1 MVLAWFGPE
10 QPVCGLFAG
19 YMRGLCVM
27 LPPVLRS
34 SGTVSGLEHEH
45 QQVLLSLAAI
55 VVMGLGAQ
63 WLAWRLKLPSILF
76 LLAAGFAA
84 GQSGLGFID
93 PQALFGEK
101 LLFPIVSLSVAIIL
115 FEGGLTLRVSEL
127 RETGKVVLSLIL
139 LGALVTWGLTTASA
153 YWILGFDIKLAVFFG
168 ALLIVTGPTVV
179 LPLLRQVRPGVQI
192 RNILKWEGILNDPL
206 GAIVA
211 VLVFQAL
218 FAGSDAGSDPGLL
231 HAAGGLLEAALIGGG
246 LGVAGAACLLF
257 CLKRY
262 LIPDFL
268 QSAITLMTV
277 VVVFALSNYLQAESG
292 ILGVTVMG
300 LCLPNQRWVAVRHI
314 IEFKENLRVLL
325 ISALFIV
332 LSARIGLDD
341 LQELGRPL
349 SWILPSANTTSNAES
364 WMPVLFAGTLIL
376 LVRPTSV
383 FLSSIGSG
391 LSLREKLFLSWMAPR
406 GIVAAAIASVFA
418 LRLQNSGIEGV
429 EKLVPV
435 TFLLI
440 CSTIFI
446 YGLTA
451 RPLAIRLGIAR
462 ANPQGIL
469 FIGAHRWVRQI
480 AAVLR
485 DQEID
490 VLLADSNRMSINK
503 AKMEGFNTFLGNVL
517 SDDSAEEMD
526 LGPISRLV
534 ALTPNDDA
542 NCLAGLHFREAFERS
557 ELYQLSEMVGGERAG
572 GANTQ
577 LRCRELGDG
586 SFDYPALENLFL
598 KGGVVKAVNLSEE
611 FTFEALQKKYRT
623 SCTPLFL
630 IDSSGVLEV
639 FTSDTKLSPA
649 AGDKVILIAGES
661 SES

>member
-1 MVLAWFGPE
+1 
-10 QPVCGLFAG
+10 
-19 YMRGLCVM
+19 M
-27 LPPVLRS
+27 LLLILRS
-34 SGTVSGLEHEH
+34 LGTVSSLEHEH
-45 QQVLLSLAAI
+45 EQVLLSLAAI
-55 VVMGLGAQ
+55 IVMGLGAQ

-76 LLAAGFAA
+76 LLAAGFVA
-84 GQSGLGFID
+84 GQAGLGFID

-153 YWILGFDIKLAVFFG
+153 YWILDVDVKLAVLFG

-179 LPLLRQVRPGVQI
+179 LPLLRQVRPGAQI

-211 VLVFQAL
+211 VLVFHAL
-218 FAGSDAGSDPGLL
+218 FAGLSDAGGDSGLL
-231 HAAGGLLEAALIGGG
+231 HAAEGLLEAALIGGG
-246 LGVAGAACLLF
+246 LGVVGAVCLLF

-277 VVVFALSNYLQAESG
+277 VVVFVLSNYLQPESG

-332 LSARIGLDD
+332 LSARISLED

-349 SWILPSANTTSNAES
+349 SWILGAWTDLLQWFGQWIGWPLPMPSSADTGPNAES
-364 WMPVLFAGTLIL
+364 WRPALFTAAMIL
-376 LVRPTSV
+376 LVRPASV
-383 FLSSIGSG
+383 FLSSVGSG
-391 LSLREKLFLSWMAPR
+391 LGLREKLFLSWMAPR
-406 GIVAAAIASVFA
+406 GIVAAAVASVFA
-418 LRLQNSGIEGV
+418 LRLVPNGV
-429 EKLVPV
+429 VGAEKLVPV

-440 CSTIFI
+440 CSTIFV

-451 RPLAIRLGIAR
+451 RPLAIRLGIAL

-469 FIGAHRWVRQI
+469 FIGAHRWARQI

-490 VLLADSNRMSINK
+490 VLLADSNRASINK

-526 LGPISRLV
+526 LGAISRLV

-542 NCLAGLHFREAFERS
+542 NCLAGLHFREVFERS
-557 ELYQLSEMVGGERAG
+557 ELYQLSETAEVERAG

-586 SFDYPALENLFL
+586 GLDYPALENLL
-598 KGGVVKAVNLSEE
+598 EGGVVKAVSLSKE
-611 FTFEALQKKYRT
+611 FTFESLREKY
-623 SCTPLFL
+623 SGSFAPLFL

-639 FTSDTKLSPA
+639 FTSDTALSPA

-661 SES
+661 SKS

>member
-1 MVLAWFGPE
+1 MPE
-10 QPVCGLFAG
+10 P
-19 YMRGLCVM
+19 
-27 LPPVLRS
+27 
-34 SGTVSGLEHEH
+34 HENI
-45 QQVLLSLAAI
+45 LLSLAAI

-63 WLAWRLKLPSILF
+63 WIAWRLKLPSILF

-84 GQSGLGFID
+84 GQAGLGFIN
-93 PQALFGEK
+93 PEELFGNV
-101 LLFPIVSLSVAIIL
+101 LFPIVSLSVAVIL

-139 LGALVTWGLTTASA
+139 LGALVTWGLTTAAA
-153 YWILGFDIKLAVFFG
+153 YWILGFDPKLALLFG

-218 FAGSDAGSDPGLL
+218 FSGLSHEGGEPGLMP
-231 HAAGGLLEAALIGGG
+231 AVAGLLQAALIGGG
-246 LGVAGAACLLF
+246 LGVVGAGGLLF

-268 QSAITLMTV
+268 QSAITLMMV
-277 VVVFALSNYLQAESG
+277 VVVFALSNELQEESG

-325 ISALFIV
+325 ISALFVV
-332 LSARIGLDD
+332 LAARITREN
-341 LQELGRPL
+341 LQQLG
-349 SWILPSANTTSNAES
+349 WEE
-364 WMPVLFAGTLIL
+364 VLFAGSLIL
-376 LVRPTSV
+376 LVRPASV
-383 FLSSIGSG
+383 FISSIGSG

-406 GIVAAAIASVFA
+406 GIVAAAVASVFA
-418 LRLQNSGIEGV
+418 LSLSGKVEGA

-451 RPLAIRLGIAR
+451 RPLAIRLGVAL

-469 FIGAHRWVRQI
+469 FIGAHRWARQI

-485 DQEID
+485 DQGIG
-490 VLLADSNRMSINK
+490 VLLADSNRANINK
-503 AKMEGFNTFLGNVL
+503 AKMDGFDTFLGNVL
-517 SDDSAEEMD
+517 SEDSAEEMD
-526 LGPISRLV
+526 LGAINRLV

-542 NCLAGLHFREAFERS
+542 NCLAALHFREVFERR
-557 ELYQLSEMVGGERAG
+557 ELYQLSDTVAAEPAA
-572 GANTQ
+572 GANTH
-577 LRCRELGDG
+577 LRCREFGTGGLT
-586 SFDYPALENLFL
+586 YPALEQLFL
-598 KGGVVKAVNLSEE
+598 AGGVVKAVNLGEE
-611 FTFEALQKKYRT
+611 FSFEALQARYGE

-630 IDSSGVLEV
+630 IDSKGSLEV
-639 FTSDTKLSPA
+639 FTSDSGLHPV
-649 AGDKVILIAGES
+649 AGDKIILIAGEDS
-661 SES
+661 AGSEGKQQSA

>member
-1 MVLAWFGPE
+1 M
-10 QPVCGLFAG
+10 
-19 YMRGLCVM
+19 
-27 LPPVLRS
+27 
-34 SGTVSGLEHEH
+34 VSGLEHEH

-63 WLAWRLKLPSILF
+63 WLAWRLRLPSILF
-76 LLAAGFAA
+76 LLAVGFAA
-84 GQSGLGFID
+84 GQAGLGFID

-153 YWILGFDIKLAVFFG
+153 YWLLEFDIKLAVLFG

-179 LPLLRQVRPGVQI
+179 LPLLRQVRPGEQI

-218 FAGSDAGSDPGLL
+218 FSGLSDTGGDPGLL
-231 HAAGGLLEAALIGGG
+231 HAVEGLLKAALIGGG
-246 LGVAGAACLLF
+246 LGIVGAACILF

-277 VVVFALSNYLQAESG
+277 VVVFALSNYLQEESG

-332 LSARIGLDD
+332 LSARISLED
-341 LQELGRPL
+341 LQEIG
-349 SWILPSANTTSNAES
+349 
-364 WMPVLFAGTLIL
+364 WMAALFAGTLIL
-376 LVRPTSV
+376 LVRPASV

-418 LRLQNSGIEGV
+418 LRLQDTGIEGV
-429 EKLVPV
+429 EKLVPA

-440 CSTIFI
+440 CSTIFV

-469 FIGAHRWVRQI
+469 FFGAHRWTRQI

-490 VLLADSNRMSINK
+490 VLLADSNRASINK
-503 AKMEGFNTFLGNVL
+503 AKMEGFDTFFGNVL

-526 LGPISRLV
+526 LGPINRLV

-542 NCLAGLHFREAFERS
+542 NCLAGLHFREAFERR
-557 ELYQLSEMVGGERAG
+557 ELYQLSETAESERAG

-577 LRCRELGDG
+577 LRSRELGDG
-586 SFDYPALENLFL
+586 SFDYPALENLFID
-598 KGGVVKAVNLSEE
+598 GAVVKAVGLSEE
-611 FTFEALQKKYRT
+611 FTFESLRKKYRGRLR
-623 SCTPLFL
+623 SALPYRFEREPRGLHQRYRAESGCRRQGDP
-630 IDSSGVLEV
+630 DRGGDPGVL
-639 FTSDTKLSPA
+639 KLK
-649 AGDKVILIAGES
+649 GGLLTG
-661 SES
+661 

>member
-1 MVLAWFGPE
+1 MVFL
-10 QPVCGLFAG
+10 
-19 YMRGLCVM
+19 
-27 LPPVLRS
+27 VLRS
-34 SGTVSGLEHEH
+34 SGTVSGLEHEQH

-76 LLAAGFAA
+76 LLAAGFVA
-84 GQSGLGFID
+84 GKSGLGFID

-153 YWILGFDIKLAVFFG
+153 YWILDVDVKLAVLFG

-179 LPLLRQVRPGVQI
+179 LPLLRQVRPGAQI

-218 FAGSDAGSDPGLL
+218 FAGLSDAGGDPGLL
-231 HAAGGLLEAALIGGG
+231 HAAKGLLEAALIGGG
-246 LGVAGAACLLF
+246 LGVLGAVCLLF

-277 VVVFALSNYLQAESG
+277 VVVFVLSNYLQPESG

-325 ISALFIV
+325 ISTLFIV
-332 LSARIGLDD
+332 LSARISLED

-349 SWILPSANTTSNAES
+349 SWILGAWTDLLQWIGWPLSMPPSADTGPNAES
-364 WMPVLFAGTLIL
+364 WRPALFTAAMIL
-376 LVRPTSV
+376 LVRPASV
-383 FLSSIGSG
+383 FLSSVGSG
-391 LSLREKLFLSWMAPR
+391 LGLREKLFLSWMAPR
-406 GIVAAAIASVFA
+406 GIVAAAVASVFA
-418 LRLQNSGIEGV
+418 LRLVPNGV
-429 EKLVPV
+429 VGAEKLVPV

-440 CSTIFI
+440 CSTIFV

-451 RPLAIRLGIAR
+451 RPLAIRLGIAL

-469 FIGAHRWVRQI
+469 FIGAHRWARQI

-490 VLLADSNRMSINK
+490 VLLADSNRASINK

-526 LGPISRLV
+526 LGAISRLV

-557 ELYQLSEMVGGERAG
+557 ELYQLSETAEIERAG

-586 SFDYPALENLFL
+586 RFDYPALESLFL
-598 KGGVVKAVNLSEE
+598 EGAVVKAVSLSKE
-611 FTFEALQKKYRT
+611 FTFESLREKYRG
-623 SCTPLFL
+623 SFAPLFL

-661 SES
+661 SKS

>member
-1 MVLAWFGPE
+1 MPE
-10 QPVCGLFAG
+10 P
-19 YMRGLCVM
+19 
-27 LPPVLRS
+27 
-34 SGTVSGLEHEH
+34 HENI
-45 QQVLLSLAAI
+45 LLSLAAI

-63 WLAWRLKLPSILF
+63 WIAWRLKLPSILF

-84 GQSGLGFID
+84 GQAGLGVIN
-93 PQALFGEK
+93 PEELFGNV
-101 LLFPIVSLSVAIIL
+101 LFPIVSLSVAVIL

-153 YWILGFDIKLAVFFG
+153 YWILGFDPKLALLFG

-218 FAGSDAGSDPGLL
+218 FSGLSHAGGEPGLMP
-231 HAAGGLLEAALIGGG
+231 AVEGLLQAALIGGG
-246 LGVAGAACLLF
+246 LGVVGAGGLLF

-268 QSAITLMTV
+268 QSAITLMMV
-277 VVVFALSNYLQAESG
+277 VVVFALSNELQEESG

-332 LSARIGLDD
+332 LSARITREN
-341 LQELGRPL
+341 LQELG
-349 SWILPSANTTSNAES
+349 WEE
-364 WMPVLFAGTLIL
+364 VLFAGSLIL
-376 LVRPTSV
+376 LVRPASV
-383 FLSSIGSG
+383 FISSIGSG
-391 LSLREKLFLSWMAPR
+391 LSLREKVFLSWMAPR
-406 GIVAAAIASVFA
+406 GIVAAAVASVFA
-418 LRLQNSGIEGV
+418 LSLSGKVEGA
-429 EKLVPV
+429 ENLVPV

-451 RPLAIRLGIAR
+451 RPLAIRLGVALE
-462 ANPQGIL
+462 NPQGVL
-469 FIGAHRWVRQI
+469 FIGAHSWARQI

-485 DQEID
+485 DQGVG
-490 VLLADSNRMSINK
+490 VLLADSNRANINK
-503 AKMEGFNTFLGNVL
+503 AKMEGFDTFLGNVL
-517 SDDSAEEMD
+517 AEDSAEEMD
-526 LGPISRLV
+526 LGAINRLV

-542 NCLAGLHFREAFERS
+542 NCLAALHFREIFERR
-557 ELYQLSEMVGGERAG
+557 ELYQLSDTLEKEHEG
-572 GANTQ
+572 GANTH

-586 SFDYPALENLFL
+586 GLNYPALE
-598 KGGVVKAVNLSEE
+598 
-611 FTFEALQKKYRT
+611 
-623 SCTPLFL
+623 
-630 IDSSGVLEV
+630 
-639 FTSDTKLSPA
+639 
-649 AGDKVILIAGES
+649 
-661 SES
+661 

>member
-1 MVLAWFGPE
+1 MSEE
-10 QPVCGLFAG
+10 QEII
-19 YMRGLCVM
+19 
-27 LPPVLRS
+27 LR
-34 SGTVSGLEHEH
+34 
-45 QQVLLSLAAI
+45 SLAAI
-55 VVMGLGAQ
+55 VVLGLGAQ
-63 WLAWRLKLPSILF
+63 WIAWRLKLPSILF

-84 GQSGLGFID
+84 GQAGLGFID
-93 PQALFGEK
+93 PEKLFGNV
-101 LLFPIVSLSVAIIL
+101 LFPIVSLSVAVIL

-139 LGALVTWGLTTASA
+139 LGALVTWGLTTAA
-153 YWILGFDIKLAVFFG
+153 ACWILGFDFRLAVLFG

-211 VLVFQAL
+211 VLVFQAFFL
-218 FAGSDAGSDPGLL
+218 KESGEPGLL
-231 HAAGGLLEAALIGGG
+231 PAVGGLLQAALIGGG
-246 LGVAGAACLLF
+246 LGIVGAGGLLF

-277 VVVFALSNYLQAESG
+277 VVVFALSNKLAPESG

-332 LSARIGLDD
+332 LSARITLAE
-341 LQELGRPL
+341 LQELGWR
-349 SWILPSANTTSNAES
+349 E
-364 WMPVLFAGTLIL
+364 VLFAGSLIF
-376 LVRPTSV
+376 LVRPASV
-383 FLSSIGSG
+383 FISSIGSG

-406 GIVAAAIASVFA
+406 GIVAAAVASVFA
-418 LRLQNSGIEGV
+418 LSLSGEVEGA

-451 RPLAIRLGIAR
+451 RPLAIRLGVAL
-462 ANPQGIL
+462 ANPQGVL
-469 FIGAHRWVRQI
+469 FIGAHSWARQI

-485 DQEID
+485 DQGVG
-490 VLLADSNRMSINK
+490 VLLADSNRANINK
-503 AKMEGFNTFLGNVL
+503 AKMEGFDTFLGNVL
-517 SDDSAEEMD
+517 SEDSAEEMD
-526 LGPISRLV
+526 LGAINRLV

-542 NCLAGLHFREAFERS
+542 NCLAALHFREVFERR
-557 ELYQLSEMVGGERAG
+557 ELYQLSDTVAAEPAA
-572 GANTQ
+572 GANTH
-577 LRCRELGDG
+577 LRCRELGTG
-586 SFDYPALENLFL
+586 GLTYPALEQLFL
-598 KGGVVKAVNLSEE
+598 DGGVVKAVNLGDE
-611 FTFEALQKKYRT
+611 FSFEALQARYGE

-630 IDSSGVLEV
+630 IDSKGGLEV
-639 FTSDTKLSPA
+639 FTSDSGLHPV
-649 AGDKVILIAGES
+649 AGDKIILIAGEGS
-661 SES
+661 AGSDGKQQSA

>member
-1 MVLAWFGPE
+1 
-10 QPVCGLFAG
+10 
-19 YMRGLCVM
+19 M
-27 LPPVLRS
+27 LPSVLRS

-211 VLVFQAL
+211 VLVFHAL
-218 FAGSDAGSDPGLL
+218 FAGSDTGGDPGLL

-246 LGVAGAACLLF
+246 LGVVGAACLLF

-277 VVVFALSNYLQAESG
+277 VVVFALSNYLQEESG

-332 LSARIGLDD
+332 LSARISLED
-341 LQELGRPL
+341 LQEIG
-349 SWILPSANTTSNAES
+349 
-364 WMPVLFAGTLIL
+364 WMAALFAGTLIL
-376 LVRPTSV
+376 LVRPASV

-418 LRLQNSGIEGV
+418 LRLQDTGIEGV
-429 EKLVPV
+429 EKLVPA

-440 CSTIFI
+440 CSTIFV

-469 FIGAHRWVRQI
+469 FFGAHRWTRQI

-490 VLLADSNRMSINK
+490 VLLADSNRASINK
-503 AKMEGFNTFLGNVL
+503 AKMEGFDTFFGNVL

-526 LGPISRLV
+526 LGPINRLV

-557 ELYQLSEMVGGERAG
+557 ELYQLSEMAGGERAG

-598 KGGVVKAVNLSEE
+598 EGGVVKAVNLSEE
-611 FTFEALQKKYRT
+611 FTFEALQEKYRG

-649 AGDKVILIAGES
+649 AGDKVILIARES

>member
-1 MVLAWFGPE
+1 MPE
-10 QPVCGLFAG
+10 QQ
-19 YMRGLCVM
+19 
-27 LPPVLRS
+27 
-34 SGTVSGLEHEH
+34 ENI
-45 QQVLLSLAAI
+45 LLSLTAI
-55 VVMGLGAQ
+55 VVLGLGAQ

-84 GQSGLGFID
+84 GQAGLGFID
-93 PQALFGEK
+93 PEKLFGDV
-101 LLFPIVSLSVAIIL
+101 LFPLVSLAVAVIL
-115 FEGGLTLRVSEL
+115 FEGGLTLRISEL

-153 YWILGFDIKLAVFFG
+153 YWILGFDPKLALLFG

-179 LPLLRQVRPGVQI
+179 LPLLRQVRPGVEI

-218 FAGSDAGSDPGLL
+218 FSGLAHGHGEPGLMP
-231 HAAGGLLEAALIGGG
+231 AVEGLLKATLIGGG
-246 LGVAGAACLLF
+246 LGVVGAAALLF

-262 LIPDFL
+262 LVPDFL
-268 QSAITLMTV
+268 QSAITLMTAI
-277 VVVFALSNYLQAESG
+277 VVFALSNELQEESG

-332 LSARIGLDD
+332 LSARIRLDD
-341 LQELGRPL
+341 LQQLGWGEL
-349 SWILPSANTTSNAES
+349 
-364 WMPVLFAGTLIL
+364 LFAGSMIL
-376 LVRPTSV
+376 LVRPASV
-383 FLSSIGSG
+383 FVSAIGSG

-406 GIVAAAIASVFA
+406 GIVAAAVASVFA
-418 LRLQNSGIEGV
+418 LSLSGKVEGA

-451 RPLAIRLGIAR
+451 RPLAIGLGVAL
-462 ANPQGIL
+462 ANPQGVL
-469 FIGAHRWVRQI
+469 FIGAHSWSRQI

-485 DQEID
+485 EQGVG
-490 VLLADSNRMSINK
+490 VLLADSNPANINK
-503 AKMEGFNTFLGNVL
+503 ARLEGFDTFLGNVL
-517 SDDSAEEMD
+517 SEESAEEMD
-526 LGPISRLV
+526 LGAIKRLL

-542 NCLAGLHFREAFERS
+542 NCLAALHFREIFERR
-557 ELYQLSEMVGGERAG
+557 ELYQLSDTLELEHEG
-572 GANTQ
+572 GANTH

-586 SFDYPALENLFL
+586 SLDYPALEQLFL
-598 KGGVVKAVNLSEE
+598 QGGAVKAAELEE
-611 FTFEALQKKYRT
+611 ESSFEALLEGYGE
-623 SCTPLFL
+623 SSVPLFL
-630 IDSSGVLEV
+630 IDSSGNLEV
-639 FTSDTKLSPA
+639 FTSDSALAPG
-649 AGDKVILIAGES
+649 AGDKIILIAAGEKAGAGGKQES
-661 SES
+661 S

>member
-1 MVLAWFGPE
+1 MPDQPE
-10 QPVCGLFAG
+10 NI
-19 YMRGLCVM
+19 
-27 LPPVLRS
+27 
-34 SGTVSGLEHEH
+34 
-45 QQVLLSLAAI
+45 LLSLTAI
-55 VVMGLGAQ
+55 VVLGLGAQ

-84 GQSGLGFID
+84 GQAGLGYID
-93 PQALFGEK
+93 PEKLFGAV
-101 LLFPIVSLSVAIIL
+101 LFPIVSLSVAVIL

-153 YWILGFDIKLAVFFG
+153 YWILGFDLKLALLFG

-218 FAGSDAGSDPGLL
+218 FSGLAHGSHGGGEPGLMP
-231 HAAGGLLEAALIGGG
+231 AVEGLLKATLIGGG
-246 LGVAGAACLLF
+246 LGVMGAAGLLF

-262 LIPDFL
+262 LVPDFL

-277 VVVFALSNYLQAESG
+277 VVVFALSNELQEESG

-332 LSARIGLDD
+332 LSARIKLSD
-341 LQELGRPL
+341 LQELG
-349 SWILPSANTTSNAES
+349 WGE
-364 WMPVLFAGTLIL
+364 VLFAGSLIL
-376 LVRPTSV
+376 LVRPAAV
-383 FLSSIGSG
+383 FISSLGSG

-406 GIVAAAIASVFA
+406 GIVAAAVVSVFA
-418 LRLQNSGIEGV
+418 LSLSGKVEGA

-451 RPLAIRLGIAR
+451 RPLAIRLGVALE
-462 ANPQGIL
+462 NPQGIL
-469 FIGAHRWVRQI
+469 FIGAHSWARQI

-485 DQEID
+485 DQGIG
-490 VLLADSNRMSINK
+490 VLLADSNRANINK
-503 AKMEGFNTFLGNVL
+503 ARMEGFDTFLGNVL
-517 SDDSAEEMD
+517 SEDSAEEMD
-526 LGPISRLV
+526 LGAINRLV

-542 NCLAGLHFREAFERS
+542 NCLAALHFREIFERR
-557 ELYQLSEMVGGERAG
+557 ELYQLSDTLEKEHEG
-572 GANTQ
+572 GANTH

-586 SFDYPALENLFL
+586 SLNYPALEQLFL
-598 KGGVVKAVNLSEE
+598 KGGVVKAVKLSEE
-611 FTFEALQKKYRT
+611 FPFEALQERYGK

-630 IDSSGVLEV
+630 LDSKGNLEV
-639 FTSDTKLSPA
+639 FTSDSDVQPA
-649 AGDKVILIAGES
+649 AGDKIILIAGEAS
-661 SES
+661 SAGDGQQESA